1 MGKLLKVLTVIL
13 LVLSVLA
20 LVFGMQLF
28 KKREIQKGR
37 LNKFETALIKL
48 ASSVERADADEEAA
62 TPSAFPARDTSDCT
76 ATELENPNK
85 SEFWK
90 NYQATLEKQGRATM
104 NIADRR
110 LELLSYYKMDPMG
123 KIENDPATGMPMTT
137 GKGTMDALLN
147 EVVGNTEKQ
156 LENLNKTRQQLT
168 ALRTE
173 LVDTITELNTRKTAL
188 RKALSQVKGLNDRI
202 GELEGQVRQKEEQVN
217 AITAEKQALEE
228 QIAAKDQQIAKLK
241 EDTQK
246 QDEEIKS
253 QQKTIKELRGQMT
266 ASAASAMAAI
276 SVKMDA
282 GIKGK
287 VVSVNPEWN
296 FAVLELDNA
305 CLKQLLGSDLGG
317 DMPMTELMI
326 RRPGEKGAF
335 VAKVRLNKMNREEKL
350 VIADILTDWQQMPV
364 AEGDIVFF

>member
-48 ASSVERADADEEAA
+48 ASSVERADAEENAA
-62 TPSAFPARDTSDCT
+62 APSTFPARDTSDCT
-76 ATELENPNK
+76 DSELENPNK

-90 NYQATLEKQGRATM
+90 NYQSAMEKQGRATM

-110 LELLSYYKMDPMG
+110 FELQSYYKVDMMG
-123 KIENDPATGMPMTT
+123 KIETDPAGMPMTT
-137 GKGTMDALLN
+137 GKGTMDEILN
-147 EVVGNTEKQ
+147 EVLGNAEKQ
-156 LENLNKTRQQLT
+156 LENLNKARQQLT
-168 ALRTE
+168 ILRTE
-173 LVDTITELNTRKTAL
+173 LVDTITELNTRKTSL
-188 RKALSQVKGLNDRI
+188 RKALSEIKGLNERI
-202 GELEGQVRQKEEQVN
+202 SDLEGQVRQKEEQV
-217 AITAEKQALEE
+217 AAVIAEKQALEE
-228 QIAAKDQQIAKLK
+228 QIAAKDQQIAKLTEQAQMQ
-241 EDTQK
+241 ED
-246 QDEEIKS
+246 EIKS
-253 QQKTIKELRGQMT
+253 QQKTIKELRGQMSQ
-266 ASAASAMAAI
+266 SAASAMAAI
-276 SVKMDA
+276 SVKLDA
-282 GIKGK
+282 GVKGK

-296 FAVLELDNA
+296 FAVLELDAA
-305 CLKQLLGSDLGG
+305 CLKQLLGSDLSG
-317 DMPMTELMI
+317 DMPMAELMV
-326 RRPGEKGAF
+326 RRTGSNGAF